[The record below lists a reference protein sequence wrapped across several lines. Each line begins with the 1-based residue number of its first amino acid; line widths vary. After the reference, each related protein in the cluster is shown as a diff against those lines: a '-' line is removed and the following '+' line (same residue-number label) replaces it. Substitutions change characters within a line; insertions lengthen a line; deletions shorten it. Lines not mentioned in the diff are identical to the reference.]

1 MRSHVAQSIIY
12 AEPVSPVERIEEA
25 AQRSPLVRAALEKA
39 RIAHEGQVRNGS
51 GGMPYVEHPMTV
63 AARLEELGYREEVL
77 AAALLHD
84 VVEDSETTLDE
95 LREAFG
101 EEVAGLVGAM
111 TDDESIDA
119 YRERKTEHRERVAA
133 AEVEVLAIYGS
144 DKLTNVSTLRDAYRE
159 EGEAVREEFKVPIE
173 LKLEVWEED
182 LELLREK
189 APELPFLDDLEA
201 ELTRLRASLAAPA
214 QPQG

>member
-1 MRSHVAQSIIY
+1 VA
-12 AEPVSPVERIEEA
+12 AAERIEEA

-51 GGMPYVEHPMTV
+51 GGMPYVKHPITV
-63 AARLEELGYREEVL
+63 AARLEELDYREEVL

-111 TDDESIDA
+111 TDDESIEA

-133 AEVEVLAIYGS
+133 ADPEVMAIYGS
-144 DKLTNVSTLRDAYRE
+144 DKLTNVRALCAAYGE
-159 EGEAVREEFKVPIE
+159 EGDSVREEFKVPLE

-189 APELPFLDDLEA
+189 APDLPFLDELEA
-201 ELTRLRASLAAPA
+201 ELSRFRASLAAAA
-214 QPQG
+214 QPRG